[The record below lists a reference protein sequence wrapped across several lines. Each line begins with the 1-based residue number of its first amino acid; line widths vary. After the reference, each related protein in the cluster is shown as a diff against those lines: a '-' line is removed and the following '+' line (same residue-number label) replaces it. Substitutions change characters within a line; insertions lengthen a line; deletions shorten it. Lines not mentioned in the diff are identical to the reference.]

1 MWEITNKTV
10 IFFLLSIFSV
20 QVQAGEFEMSVNDS
34 KNTQQIRRNITGI
47 VTDHQNKP
55 LPGVTVQVVGRQGG
69 VITDADGRYTIEA
82 APNEELR
89 FQFVGMKTV
98 IIPVGDVT
106 THNIQMQE
114 DVEMLEEVTVT
125 AFATQKKESVVSS
138 IETINPKELRVPSS
152 NLTTAL
158 AGRLAGVISYQR
170 SGEPGADN
178 AQFFVRGVTT
188 FGYAS
193 SPLILLDGFEVS
205 SNDLA
210 SVDPDNIASFSVLK
224 DATAAALYGSKGANG
239 VIMVTTKKGQAG
251 KPRVSF
257 RGEGRMSMPTKIQR
271 TVDGVTYM
279 NLYNQAQFNDNPL
292 LEPYYSPQKIQN
304 TIDNLNEYAFPN
316 IDWYDEMFKSQAINQ
331 HYNLNITGGG
341 TVVRY
346 YMSLS
351 YDKDQGILKDNRLN
365 NFKNN
370 IDIDRF
376 NLLTNITMDLTPTT
390 KLDINMNSIF
400 ENYTGTVDNT
410 TDIFSSV
417 VNSNPVEFPKF
428 YLPDKEH
435 VYVKH
440 TLFGSDAT
448 GSMPNP
454 FAQMVRGYKDGSSS
468 RITSQF
474 SFDQDLKALTEG
486 LRAKAKVSI
495 KSDSYSESKRSYDP
509 YLYNIKSYDEF
520 TDTYILQEVHR
531 GTDALGD
538 PEPWRDGIFRI
549 YLEGGLTYSQK
560 FNDTHDISGLDLQ
573 TYLRQK
579 VKRHF

>member
-1 MWEITNKTV
+1 
-10 IFFLLSIFSV
+10 
-20 QVQAGEFEMSVNDS
+20 
-34 KNTQQIRRNITGI
+34 
-47 VTDHQNKP
+47 
-55 LPGVTVQVVGRQGG
+55 
-69 VITDADGRYTIEA
+69 
-82 APNEELR
+82 
-89 FQFVGMKTV
+89 
-98 IIPVGDVT
+98 
-106 THNIQMQE
+106 
-114 DVEMLEEVTVT
+114 
-125 AFATQKKESVVSS
+125 
-138 IETINPKELRVPSS
+138 
-152 NLTTAL
+152 
-158 AGRLAGVISYQR
+158 
-170 SGEPGADN
+170 
-178 AQFFVRGVTT
+178 
-188 FGYAS
+188 
-193 SPLILLDGFEVS
+193 
-205 SNDLA
+205 
-210 SVDPDNIASFSVLK
+210 
-224 DATAAALYGSKGANG
+224 
-239 VIMVTTKKGQAG
+239 
-251 KPRVSF
+251 
-257 RGEGRMSMPTKIQR
+257 
-271 TVDGVTYM
+271 M

-400 ENYTGTVDNT
+400 ENYTGPVDNT

-560 FNDTHDISGLDLQ
+560 FNDTHDISGLLIYTQ
-573 TYLRQK
+573 EEIKIR
-579 VKRHF
+579 VVM